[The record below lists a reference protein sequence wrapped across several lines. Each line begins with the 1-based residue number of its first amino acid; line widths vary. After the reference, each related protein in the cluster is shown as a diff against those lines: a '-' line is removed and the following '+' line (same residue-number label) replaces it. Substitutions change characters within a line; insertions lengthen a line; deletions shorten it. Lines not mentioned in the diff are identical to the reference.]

1 MSFVEILFSGISK
14 FINVTILCLP
24 LILNGNLE
32 YCLLAR
38 FDSQK
43 SINLPFSIKD
53 IVAKTVSRAKMVAT
67 KKYKGKVLATEIP
80 QQRGR
85 GRPKIVKA
93 NNKENK
99 SYTESLLEMS
109 EIC

>member
-1 MSFVEILFSGISK
+1 LSKAQSRKLVKSETLELGENMSLSSVQQSEKEVTTVTGGVQNATRNK

-53 IVAKTVSRAKMVAT
+53 TCFAS
-67 KKYKGKVLATEIP
+67 
-80 QQRGR
+80 
-85 GRPKIVKA
+85 
-93 NNKENK
+93 
-99 SYTESLLEMS
+99 
-109 EIC
+109 